1 MPKDTHS
8 TLPTDAE
15 LVLPE
20 QVTIAVAELAGA
32 AREGLLALAVGT
44 GLGVLESLLEADME
58 RLVGPNERRAM
69 AIACRGSSGFGVLCC
84 DWPLPHRPVPRRGV
98 DAARQRPTAT
108 ILIRGPMAVD
118 WEYRRNIADRVL

>member
-20 QVTIAVAELAGA
+20 RVTVALAQLAGA

-44 GLGVLESLLEADME
+44 GLGVLGELLAADVE
-58 RLVGPNERRAM
+58 RLVGPEA
-69 AIACRGSSGFGVLCC
+69 AISPTGPRSATAPSPAGSPSAAAGFGLTG
-84 DWPLPHRPVPRRGV
+84 RGC
-98 DAARQRPTAT
+98 AAPTAPT
-108 ILIRGPMAVD
+108 SCPCRPGRCSPRPNCWIS
-118 WEYRRNIADRVL
+118 